1 MTVFLK
7 FFLLLIFLYFGCV
20 SAHAQTYEVRIRQIE
35 PDGPVHRATCTISE
49 TDTCFTKVQI
59 EPKAHYG
66 ARQDQ
71 YLDVGMKF
79 SNNKM
84 NINFM
89 WNKEYVF
96 SGSYAQREEGE
107 DVLLDKKGQG
117 YKRLLLNIGSL
128 LQKTDPDTSIV
139 IRPPERLVRIEIGV
153 RRMVD
158 AIQK

>member
-7 FFLLLIFLYFGCV
+7 IFLLLFFLYFGCV
-20 SAHAQTYEVRIRQIE
+20 SAHAQTYEVLIRQIE
-35 PDGPVHRATCTISE
+35 PDGPVHRATCTVSE
-49 TDTCFTKVQI
+49 AGTCFTEVQI
-59 EPKAHYG
+59 EPKANYG

-79 SNNKM
+79 SNNRM

-89 WNKEYVF
+89 WDKEYVF
-96 SGSYAQREEGE
+96 SGSYAQREEVE

-117 YKRLLLNIGSL
+117 YKRLLLNIGSS

-139 IRPPERLVRIEIGV
+139 IRPPERFVRIEIGV
-153 RRMVD
+153 RRVAD
-158 AIQK
+158 TTKE